1 MRFTTRGGEPW
12 IIVPKLDTL
21 PEPVNLGR
29 LKDAVHARWGTVD
42 LLDLLKEADL
52 LTGFTEEFTS
62 VASRDVIPASYY
74 AAGWCCSGSA
84 PTWEVSDEL
93 CKRWPPGHGRV
104 GGSRSSVGRR
114 AWVRAGLAP
123 AGCVWPKGS

>member
-1 MRFTTRGGEPW
+1 VRFTTRGGEPW

-62 VASRDVIPASYY
+62 VASRDVIPR
-74 AAGWCCSGSA
+74 
-84 PTWEVSDEL
+84 EL
-93 CKRWPPGHGRV
+93 LRRRLVLFGLGTNM
-104 GGSRSSVGRR
+104 GG
-114 AWVRAGLAP
+114 VR
-123 AGCVWPKGS
+123 